1 MGLYYS
7 PSTLFDDTSLWRK
20 IINLHGRY
28 LLSEKKVLVT
38 GLAGKI
44 GGIIRSNLSSKY
56 ALSGLDLKK
65 VEGFQTT
72 IGNLSNLDEILPAFE
87 GIDTVVHLAADP
99 NHQGGWETNLD
110 NNIVGTRNVYEA
122 ARISG
127 VKRIIFASSNHAIGF
142 YPLKDNPYKQIYD
155 GDFQAIRH
163 PVNPLTTDLIRPDGY
178 YGVSKAFGE
187 SLGSY
192 FHDEYGISVICM
204 RIGWV
209 MEPDDPTFSPSA
221 LSLWMSHEDT
231 ARLIESCIEA
241 PEAVGFAIVYGMSD
255 NTYGIW
261 DMEKGRRIVGY
272 EPKDNAGT
280 TWKPIEGKSSVM
292 QSGDP
297 QKYQEGAEE

>member
-7 PSTLFDDTSLWRK
+7 PRTIFDDTGLWGK
-20 IINLHGRY
+20 IINLPRRF
-28 LLSEKKVLVT
+28 LLSDKKVLVT

-44 GGIIRSNLSSKY
+44 GGKIRSNLSGKY
-56 ALSGLDLKK
+56 SLSGLDL
-65 VEGFQTT
+65 EGVPGFPTT
-72 IGNLSNLDEILPAFE
+72 TGNLSNLDEILPAFK

-99 NHQGGWETNLD
+99 NHQGGWETNLE
-110 NNIVGTRNVYEA
+110 NNIIGTRNVYEA

-127 VKRIIFASSNHAIGF
+127 VKRIIFASSNHALGF

-155 GDFQAIRH
+155 GDFEAIRQ
-163 PVNPLTTDLIRPDGY
+163 PIKPLTTDLIRPDGY

-209 MEPDDPTFSPSA
+209 MEPDDPTFAPSA
-221 LSLWMSHEDT
+221 LSLWMSHKDT
-231 ARLIESCIEA
+231 VRLIDSCIDA
-241 PEAVGFAIVYGMSD
+241 PESVGFAIVYGMSD

-261 DMEKGRRIVGY
+261 DMEDGRKIVGY
-272 EPKDNAGT
+272 EPNDDAGT
-280 TWKPIEGKSSVM
+280 TWNRIQGKSSVM
-292 QSGDP
+292 KSGDP
-297 QKYQEGAEE
+297 QV

>member
-7 PSTLFDDTSLWRK
+7 PRTIFDDTGLWGK
-20 IINLHGRY
+20 IINLPRRF
-28 LLSEKKVLVT
+28 LLSDKKVLVT

-44 GGIIRSNLSSKY
+44 GGIIRSNLSGKY
-56 ALSGLDLKK
+56 SLSGLDL
-65 VEGFQTT
+65 EGVAGFPTT
-72 IGNLSNLDEILPAFE
+72 TGNLSNLDEILPAFK

-99 NHQGGWETNLD
+99 NHQGGWETNLE
-110 NNIVGTRNVYEA
+110 NNIIGTRNVYEA

-127 VKRIIFASSNHAIGF
+127 VKRIIFASSNHALGF

-155 GDFQAIRH
+155 GDFEAIRQ
-163 PVNPLTTDLIRPDGY
+163 PIKPLTTDLIRPDGY

-209 MEPDDPTFSPSA
+209 MEPDDPTFAQSA
-221 LSLWMSHEDT
+221 LSLWMSHKDT
-231 ARLIESCIEA
+231 VRLIDSCIDA

-261 DMEKGRRIVGY
+261 DMEDGRKIVGY
-272 EPKDNAGT
+272 EPNDDAGT
-280 TWKPIEGKSSVM
+280 TWNRIQGKSSVM
-292 QSGDP
+292 KSGDP
-297 QKYQEGAEE
+297 QV

>member
-1 MGLYYS
+1 MGLYY
-7 PSTLFDDTSLWRK
+7 PPRTIFDDTGLWGK
-20 IINLHGRY
+20 IINLPRRF
-28 LLSEKKVLVT
+28 LLSDKKVLVT

-44 GGIIRSNLSSKY
+44 GGIIRSNLSGKY
-56 ALSGLDLKK
+56 SLSGLDL
-65 VEGFQTT
+65 EGVPGFPTT
-72 IGNLSNLDEILPAFE
+72 TGNLSNLDEILPAFK

-99 NHQGGWETNLD
+99 NHQGGWETNLE
-110 NNIVGTRNVYEA
+110 NNIIGTRNVYEA

-127 VKRIIFASSNHAIGF
+127 VKRIIFASSNHALGF

-155 GDFQAIRH
+155 GDFEAIRQ
-163 PVNPLTTDLIRPDGY
+163 PIKPLTTDLIRPDGY

-209 MEPDDPTFSPSA
+209 MEPDDPTFAPSA
-221 LSLWMSHEDT
+221 LSLWMSHKDT
-231 ARLIESCIEA
+231 VRLIDSCIDA

-261 DMEKGRRIVGY
+261 DMEDGRKIVGY
-272 EPKDNAGT
+272 EPNDDAGT
-280 TWKPIEGKSSVM
+280 TWNRIQGKSSVM
-292 QSGDP
+292 KSGDP
-297 QKYQEGAEE
+297 QV